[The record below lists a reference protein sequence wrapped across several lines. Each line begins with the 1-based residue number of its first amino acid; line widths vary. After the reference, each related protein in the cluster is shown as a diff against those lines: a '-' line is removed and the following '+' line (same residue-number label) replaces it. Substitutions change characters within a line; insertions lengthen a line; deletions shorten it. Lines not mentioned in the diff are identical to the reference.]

1 MAYLK
6 EDGSLDVKR
15 ISKLPSEEFEKVL
28 LNLTE
33 EQLDE
38 YYSVLSESKSK
49 PKPTIVPTKVNFRLE
64 DALANGTLVDAEKF
78 LNEMLEKYGK

>member
-6 EDGSLDVKR
+6 EDGSLDVEHY
-15 ISKLPSEEFEKVL
+15 SQLPNDEYKIETVK
-28 LNLTE
+28 LTE

-64 DALANGTLVDAEKF
+64 DALVNGTLVDAEKF